1 MVIMGTEEAEH
12 SLVINFVGVYYDS
25 QMIKMTSLEYLQD
38 QHLLYNQRYLFI
50 YYSLLINYSQGA
62 SIVSGGLG
70 ALEVIGKKTV
80 HIITEGDPGLRK
92 KRAMIGGETKT
103 LSQLLK
109 EARDNN
115 NGNSEDTNQVAS
127 SHLINY
133 SQLIEQY
140 GGND

>member
-1 MVIMGTEEAEH
+1 
-12 SLVINFVGVYYDS
+12 
-25 QMIKMTSLEYLQD
+25 
-38 QHLLYNQRYLFI
+38 
-50 YYSLLINYSQGA
+50 
-62 SIVSGGLG
+62 
-70 ALEVIGKKTV
+70 
-80 HIITEGDPGLRK
+80 
-92 KRAMIGGETKT
+92 MIGGETKT

-115 NGNSEDTNQVAS
+115 NGNSEDTNQAAS